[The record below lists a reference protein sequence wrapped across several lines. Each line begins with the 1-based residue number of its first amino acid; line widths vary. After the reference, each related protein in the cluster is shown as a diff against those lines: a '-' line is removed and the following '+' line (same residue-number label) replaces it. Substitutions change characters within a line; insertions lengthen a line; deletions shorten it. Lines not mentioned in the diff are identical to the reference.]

1 MCANDRISNRIKS
14 KQSTA
19 FRLAERD
26 YAQKHKDIAEDAGI
40 SVNSVGA
47 YARGETVMGLA
58 AFHKLCGVVPN
69 ELLSLMLPAGF
80 QVVHTPENLDHDE
93 VMRAIA
99 EYSMLKMDAHRKDSV
114 DGEKISECED
124 AALRSKIAS
133 ITGKAA

>member
-58 AFHKLCGVVPN
+58 AFYKLCGVVPN

-114 DGEKISECED
+114 DGEEISACED
-124 AALRSKIAS
+124 AALRVKLAAIR
-133 ITGKAA
+133 GKAA

>member
-1 MCANDRISNRIKS
+1 MCANDRIADRIKS

-26 YAQKHKDIAEDAGI
+26 YNQKHKDIAEDAGI

-58 AFHKLCGVVPN
+58 AFYKLCGVIPN
-69 ELLSLMLPAGF
+69 ELLSVLLPPGF
-80 QVVHTPENLDHDE
+80 ELVHIPENLDHDE

-99 EYSMLKMDAHRKDSV
+99 EYSMLKMDAHRKDSP
-114 DGEKISECED
+114 DGEKISACED
-124 AALRSKIAS
+124 LALRRKLAGV
-133 ITGKAA
+133 TGKAA